1 MVTGIIALVAALVPL
16 VIWLVKRWAGRRD
29 DPAEQNRR
37 RYEQAELD
45 VARRDGAGASRH
57 GLDDLDELDRLR
69 RAKGESK

>member
-1 MVTGIIALVAALVPL
+1 MVTGIIALLAALVPL
-16 VIWLVKRWAGRRD
+16 AVWLVKRWAERRA

-37 RYEQAELD
+37 RHEQAESD

-69 RAKGESK
+69 RAKGK